1 MLNSLRVLR
10 SSLQMP
16 CAPGTRGPAGAG
28 GAPGGAAPP
37 LSLSPVSCW
46 SRSRSRRR
54 SRSPGALSPAAV
66 VPTATEQVTEEAVPD
81 SARGRAACAPGPSG
95 EHSKGE
101 EVRPRSRLGR
111 PAATSATGRTFHPL
125 PGVLAAT
132 LAATQR
138 RCYINSS
145 CSQRRH
151 LRAAR
156 RHLRGCRATRPETGE
171 SGEI

>member
-1 MLNSLRVLR
+1 MR
-10 SSLQMP
+10 
-16 CAPGTRGPAGAG
+16 GAG
-28 GAPGGAAPP
+28 WGRPTSQPLPCILLEPEPEPQEEQEPGGSVPGSSGSDSHGAGH
-37 LSLSPVSCW
+37 
-46 SRSRSRRR
+46 RR
-54 SRSPGALSPAAV
+54 SRAGFRPW
-66 VPTATEQVTEEAVPD
+66 Q
-81 SARGRAACAPGPSG
+81 AACAPGPSG

-101 EVRPRSRLGR
+101 EVRPRSRLSR

>member
-46 SRSRSRRR
+46 SRSPSRQEEQEPGGSVPCSSGSVSHRAGHRR
-54 SRSPGALSPAAV
+54 SRA
-66 VPTATEQVTEEAVPD
+66 D

-101 EVRPRSRLGR
+101 EVRSRSRLGR